1 MAHSV
6 YFCNYSI
13 GPECYK
19 NIEEICKPFGKRIF
33 LIYGEHAYAAAGALL
48 EDAIADTDLSIV
60 DRQIFG
66 EDCTMNGIEHL
77 AAIAKKVNADM
88 IFGLGGGKAIDTA
101 KGAAD
106 TVGLPV
112 FAFPTIASTCAATT
126 KLSVVYREDHSFEK
140 FLYYDRPARHC
151 FINTQVIADAPD
163 RYLRAGMGDTI
174 GKYFECQFAARNDDL
189 EHSSALGHE
198 ISRLCWYPLLKHG
211 RQALYDCQNGQA
223 TDALEEAILAIIVS
237 TGLVSLL
244 VLDEYNGAIAHSV
257 YYALCLLPGFEENN
271 LHGDVVGYGVM
282 VQQAIDGE
290 SFAGVRDFLLSLGIA
305 VTLKDMGVSIER
317 TGLEEVLKEVI
328 AGPDMEHIPYPVTK
342 DMVYEAM
349 VAVENY

>member
-174 GKYFECQFAARNDDL
+174 GNILNASLPQEMMIWSTAAPWVMK
-189 EHSSALGHE
+189 SADSAGT
-198 ISRLCWYPLLKHG
+198 LCSNMDARRSMIARMV
-211 RQALYDCQNGQA
+211 RQQTLWKK
-223 TDALEEAILAIIVS
+223 
-237 TGLVSLL
+237 
-244 VLDEYNGAIAHSV
+244 
-257 YYALCLLPGFEENN
+257 
-271 LHGDVVGYGVM
+271 
-282 VQQAIDGE
+282 
-290 SFAGVRDFLLSLGIA
+290 RFLQ
-305 VTLKDMGVSIER
+305 
-317 TGLEEVLKEVI
+317 
-328 AGPDMEHIPYPVTK
+328 
-342 DMVYEAM
+342 
-349 VAVENY
+349 